1 MTDDITRSNR
11 RNARAT
17 ALLAGA
23 VAFAAALWA
32 ADKPIPPLDYEPDDL
47 TEFAKHPSPAINI
60 WWAAAHMDEARLHMA
75 NGNTAEANKALDA
88 AEVNLR
94 AAWRDLLTNG
104 WEAAAKP

>member
-1 MTDDITRSNR
+1 MTHETRSKR
-11 RNARAT
+11 LSLGAIT
-17 ALLAGA
+17 LLAGA
-23 VAFAAALWA
+23 LVAFAAVLWA

-60 WWAAAHMDEARLHMA
+60 WWAAAHMDEARLAMA
-75 NGNTAEANKALDA
+75 KRNTAEANKALDA

-104 WEAAAKP
+104 WEPTTQP